1 MNLVS
6 GWEMR
11 LIEAEAKL
19 VGNDI
24 AGAMAIINARRGAL
38 NVPLVTA
45 TTPDAAWTALKRER
59 GIELWLEGRRMGDIR
74 RWNALNRPGSYDVRE
89 DVATR
94 DTCFPV
100 SLQEKQSN
108 PNLRP

>member
-1 MNLVS
+1 NLVS

-19 VGNDI
+19 VSGDI
-24 AGAMAIINARRGAL
+24 AGAMAIINVRRSAL

-59 GIELWLEGRRMGDIR
+59 GIELWLEARRMGDLR
-74 RWNALNRPGSYDVRE
+74 RWKAANRPGSYDPRE
-89 DVATR
+89 DIANR
-94 DTCFPV
+94 DLCFPV
-100 SLQEKQSN
+100 SLQEKQTN